1 MQQRAPLVYRWVE
14 RMNVS
19 ERHSPEFPDTD
30 DSHVSA
36 TALPDT
42 LVEVLRRVTLEYVP
56 ELKATMAAFETW
68 NASRAQLTAGTSV
81 SDKGDQPSFGM
92 ITYELEGR
100 TIQQASAGHT
110 LWMNQRVT
118 DTFAALQHDE
128 KLAAE
133 AIFARIGASP
143 VLSLKTPRR
152 LSRLQNTLS
161 LA

>member
-1 MQQRAPLVYRWVE
+1 
-14 RMNVS
+14 
-19 ERHSPEFPDTD
+19 
-30 DSHVSA
+30 
-36 TALPDT
+36 
-42 LVEVLRRVTLEYVP
+42 
-56 ELKATMAAFETW
+56 
-68 NASRAQLTAGTSV
+68 
-81 SDKGDQPSFGM
+81 M